1 MEAMRGLGVDRHLF
15 GLYVVAKGLKLDP
28 MPKLFTDKV
37 RLSFNC
43 VTTHKQLLSTHTHTQ
58 AFNLSFTLSTSQ
70 TPVRFSD
77 KWRADACSCCGGFGT
92 VTEQGYGVSY
102 MVVTEDEGRY
112 TQGLLLNSLYNF
124 LLVPIVI
131 QLDYCSAV
139 FPDSKT
145 RIKLM
150 IFIL

>member
-37 RLSFNC
+37 RLSFNF
-43 VTTHKQLLSTHTHTQ
+43 TTLNNSYPRTHTQ